1 MNSQLDDEIL
11 AIRRNIKMSEVLLY
25 FKRGHSD
32 KTEEMLDEALEIAKI
47 MEMDNTTIQ
56 KKSNLSR
63 L

>member
-1 MNSQLDDEIL
+1 
-11 AIRRNIKMSEVLLY
+11 MSEVLLY